1 MIVMCLGLSAVAAW
15 LAVPRPAARRLG
27 SRLSPVIT
35 ADALDTAARAERH
48 RRRRHSCSYIA
59 IMVILPV
66 LIIGAGYVAEA
77 RGAVLACAF
86 MLVGGTAVRLTMQY
100 RQRRSALRARA
111 AVAHAC
117 AVLASYL
124 RVGQVPSAALAIA
137 AADCAVLREAHH
149 ARTLG
154 GEVGQVWRQQARRPG
169 HSGLLELARAWQVST
184 ETGAPLSSTLD
195 QVAASLAADQGL
207 TRVVDSEL
215 SAARATGKVM
225 AVLPGCGIGV
235 GYLLGGDPARWLL
248 AGPAGWAC
256 LLAGVLL
263 ACAGAL
269 WIEALARHASAE
281 ASP

>member
-48 RRRRHSCSYIA
+48 RRRRRSGSYLA
-59 IMVILPV
+59 IMIILPV

-77 RGAVLACAF
+77 RGAVLACAV

-100 RQRRSALRARA
+100 RRRRSALRARA

-137 AADCAVLREAHH
+137 AADCAVLREGHH
-149 ARTLG
+149 ARSLG

-184 ETGAPLSSTLD
+184 ETGAPMSSTLD
-195 QVAASLAADQGL
+195 QVAASLAADQAL
-207 TRVVDSEL
+207 TRVVNSEL

-248 AGPAGWAC
+248 AGPAGWGC
-256 LLAGVLL
+256 LLAGVVL
-263 ACAGAL
+263 ACAGVL

-281 ASP
+281 A

>member
-48 RRRRHSCSYIA
+48 RRRRRSGSYLA
-59 IMVILPV
+59 IMIILPV

-77 RGAVLACAF
+77 RGAVLACAV

-100 RQRRSALRARA
+100 RRRRSALRARA

-137 AADCAVLREAHH
+137 AADCAVLREGHH

-184 ETGAPLSSTLD
+184 ETGAPMSSTLD
-195 QVAASLAADQGL
+195 QVAASLAADQAL
-207 TRVVDSEL
+207 TRVVNSEL

-256 LLAGVLL
+256 LLAGVVL
-263 ACAGAL
+263 ACAGVL

-281 ASP
+281 A